1 MMALGFAKATKMARS
16 MAWLRLEWRVVTS

>member
-1 MMALGFAKATKMARS
+1 MMALGFAKATKMARC